1 MFSISKSISNYKE
14 TYPDIDISCLF
25 YKQKE
30 FLKNVGGLDYFL
42 GTQSVKYQKE
52 AISYFREI
60 EKSKVGLNKFDIH
73 FLHEDY
79 QVVFYPIFCK
89 NETIG
94 FVYGNNTIS
103 NAQKLLSFSS
113 HLSRKI
119 AGIFYEK
126 RIRKIESRA
135 SIKDLEFESIVQL
148 TNMLSFCEDL
158 SNETL
163 EYILIHLVSLYAAS
177 KGMFILR
184 DSNTNIYEVRATF
197 EIQSEDLPK
206 RMLTDNKG
214 LLSELKNTN
223 KTFLLKPDQF
233 NLVKFVKQNSI
244 CSPIYFRG
252 NLLGCIIL
260 ADKESRRGFVNFSSK
275 DANLFDSLTKEISLT
290 INNLKLID
298 DLQSTNNLI
307 DNIMT
312 SIEAGIIKFT
322 EFGEIEYVNKK
333 AIDVIGLE
341 REDIQNQY
349 YGIIFADN
357 ESFLE
362 VISNFEASE
371 SANNKVQIIK
381 NVPYVNSNGVSCT
394 LDTTISPVFDKNN
407 DRSGFILSFDDIS
420 DMQKVKTTFKK
431 YVSGNIVDEILDD
444 NSKTDL
450 GGTLTNACV
459 LFADIR
465 GFTSFSEKTTASDLV
480 AILNKY
486 FTDMIDVVY
495 EFNGTL
501 DKIIGDELMVLFG
514 IPNNSDQDCQNAV
527 DCGITMFKRLDKF
540 NEELEKHNNH
550 KLRIGIGIH
559 FGEVVAGNIGSDK
572 QMNYTVIGD
581 NVNQAARFCSH
592 ARPNEIIISESV
604 YDNILNKSLFTDQIF
619 INVKGKEKSI
629 PVRSFTHK
637 LT

>member
-25 YKQKE
+25 YKQKVL
-30 FLKNVGGLDYFL
+30 LKNVGGLEYFL
-42 GTQSVKYQKE
+42 GAQLVKYQEE
-52 AISYFREI
+52 AITYFREL
-60 EKSKVGLNKFDIH
+60 EKSNVGLSKIDIH
-73 FLHEDY
+73 FLHEDC
-79 QVVFYPIFCK
+79 QIVFFPIFFK
-89 NETIG
+89 SEIIG
-94 FVYGNNTIS
+94 FVYGNNIAS
-103 NAQKLLSFSS
+103 NAQKLLNFSV
-113 HLSRKI
+113 HLSRVLSEN
-119 AGIFYEK
+119 FYK
-126 RIRKIESRA
+126 KNIRKIESRA
-135 SIKDLEFESIVQL
+135 SIKELEFESIVQL

-197 EIQSEDLPK
+197 EVQSEDLPK

-214 LLSELKNTN
+214 LLSELKNTK
-223 KTFLLKPDQF
+223 KTFLVESDQF
-233 NLVKFVKQNSI
+233 NLVKFVKKNSV
-244 CSPIYFRG
+244 CGPIYFRG

-260 ADKESRRGFVNFSSK
+260 ADKESRKGFVNFSNE

-333 AIDVIGLE
+333 AIDVIGLK
-341 REDIQNQY
+341 REEIQNQY
-349 YGIIFADN
+349 YGIIFVEN

-362 VISNFEASE
+362 VINSFEAND
-371 SANNKVQIIK
+371 SAKNKVQIIK
-381 NVPYVNSNGVSCT
+381 NVPYKSFTGVSRT
-394 LDTTISPVFDKNN
+394 LDTTISPVFDKKNE
-407 DRSGFILSFDDIS
+407 RSGFILSFDDIS

-444 NSKTDL
+444 TSKNDL

-465 GFTSFSEKTTASDLV
+465 GFTSFSEKTTASELV

-514 IPNNSDQDCQNAV
+514 IPNNSEDDCQNAV
-527 DCGITMFKRLDKF
+527 DCAITMFKRLDFF
-540 NEELEKHNNH
+540 NEELQKQKNH
-550 KLRIGIGIH
+550 KLKIGIGIH

-581 NVNQAARFCSH
+581 NVNQAARFCSY
-592 ARPNEIIISESV
+592 AEPNELVISESV
-604 YDNILNKSLFTDQIF
+604 YDNISNKSLFSDQIF

-629 PVRSFTHK
+629 PIRKFNHK
-637 LT
+637 SV

>member
-1 MFSISKSISNYKE
+1 M
-14 TYPDIDISCLF
+14 F

-30 FLKNVGGLDYFL
+30 FLKNVGGLEYFL
-42 GTQSVKYQKE
+42 GAQLVRYQEE

-60 EKSKVGLNKFDIH
+60 EKSKAGLSKIDIH

-79 QVVFYPIFCK
+79 QVIFYPIFCK

-94 FVYGNNTIS
+94 FVYGNNTID
-103 NAQKLLSFSS
+103 NAKRLLSFSS

-119 AGIFYEK
+119 AEIFYEK
-126 RIRKIESRA
+126 KIRKIESRA

-223 KTFLLKPDQF
+223 KTFLVKPDQF

-349 YGIIFADN
+349 YGIIFAEN

-371 SANNKVQIIK
+371 SADNKVQIIK
-381 NVPYVNSNGVSCT
+381 NVPYVNSDGISRT

-450 GGTLTNACV
+450 GGKLTNACV

-527 DCGITMFKRLDKF
+527 DCGITMFKRLDRF

-550 KLRIGIGIH
+550 KLKIGIGIH

>member
-1 MFSISKSISNYKE
+1 MFSILKSISNYKQ
-14 TYPDIDISCLF
+14 TNPDIDISCLF

-30 FLKNVGGLDYFL
+30 FLKNIGGIEYFL
-42 GTQSVKYQKE
+42 GAQPVKYQEE

-60 EKSKVGLNKFDIH
+60 EKSKVDLSKVDIH
-73 FLHEDY
+73 FLHEDC
-79 QVVFYPIFCK
+79 QAIFHPIFCK
-89 NETIG
+89 NEIIG
-94 FVYGNNTIS
+94 FVYGNNTIG
-103 NAQKLLSFSS
+103 NAKKLLSFSS
-113 HLSRKI
+113 HLSRKL
-119 AGIFYEK
+119 AEIFYEK

-223 KTFLLKPDQF
+223 KTFLVKPDQF

-349 YGIIFADN
+349 YGIIFAEN

-362 VISNFEASE
+362 VISNFETSE
-371 SANNKVQIIK
+371 STDNKVQIIK
-381 NVPYVNSNGVSCT
+381 NVPYVNSDGISRT

-450 GGTLTNACV
+450 GGKLTNACV

-527 DCGITMFKRLDKF
+527 DCGITMFKRLDRF
-540 NEELEKHNNH
+540 NEELEKYNNH
-550 KLRIGIGIH
+550 KLKIGIGIH

-637 LT
+637 LI

>member
-1 MFSISKSISNYKE
+1 M
-14 TYPDIDISCLF
+14 
-25 YKQKE
+25 
-30 FLKNVGGLDYFL
+30 
-42 GTQSVKYQKE
+42 
-52 AISYFREI
+52 
-60 EKSKVGLNKFDIH
+60 
-73 FLHEDY
+73 
-79 QVVFYPIFCK
+79 
-89 NETIG
+89 
-94 FVYGNNTIS
+94 
-103 NAQKLLSFSS
+103 
-113 HLSRKI
+113 
-119 AGIFYEK
+119 
-126 RIRKIESRA
+126 
-135 SIKDLEFESIVQL
+135 
-148 TNMLSFCEDL
+148 
-158 SNETL
+158 
-163 EYILIHLVSLYAAS
+163 
-177 KGMFILR
+177 
-184 DSNTNIYEVRATF
+184 
-197 EIQSEDLPK
+197 
-206 RMLTDNKG
+206 
-214 LLSELKNTN
+214 
-223 KTFLLKPDQF
+223 
-233 NLVKFVKQNSI
+233 
-244 CSPIYFRG
+244 
-252 NLLGCIIL
+252 
-260 ADKESRRGFVNFSSK
+260 NFSSK

-381 NVPYVNSNGVSCT
+381 NVPYVNSNGVSRT

-514 IPNNSDQDCQNAV
+514 IPNNSDKDCQNAV
-527 DCGITMFKRLDKF
+527 DCGITMFKRLDRF

>member
-1 MFSISKSISNYKE
+1 MVSKIISDYNNKYSDLDINCSFHEQKELLKSIGGSKYLLE
-14 TYPDIDISCLF
+14 DRQIPYYEEALT
-25 YKQKE
+25 
-30 FLKNVGGLDYFL
+30 FLKD
-42 GTQSVKYQKE
+42 
-52 AISYFREI
+52 
-60 EKSKVGLNKFDIH
+60 KFDTNKS
-73 FLHEDY
+73 LHIENLYFINEINDTIN
-79 QVVFYPIFCK
+79 VPIFC
-89 NETIG
+89 NDEIIG
-94 FVYGNNTIS
+94 IALGRKSKIKPNIINNVGI
-103 NAQKLLSFSS
+103 Q
-113 HLSRKI
+113 LSRFITKKFFTKKI
-119 AGIFYEK
+119 K
-126 RIRKIESRA
+126 SIESRA
-135 SIKDLEFESIVQL
+135 NIKDLEFESIVQL
-148 TNMLSFCEDL
+148 TNMLSFCDNL

-184 DSNTNIYEVRATF
+184 DSNTNIFEVRATF
-197 EIQSEDLPK
+197 EIREEDMPR

-214 LLSELKNTN
+214 LLAELKNTK
-223 KTFLLKPDQF
+223 KTFLVESDKF
-233 NLVKFVKQNSI
+233 NLVKFVEHNSI

-260 ADKESRRGFVNFSSK
+260 ADKESRKGFIHFSDL

-333 AIDVIGLE
+333 AIEIIGIE
-341 REDIQNQY
+341 RDLIQNQH

-357 ESFLE
+357 ELFLE
-362 VISNFEASE
+362 VISNYELAE
-371 SANNKVQIIK
+371 SDNQAQVVK
-381 NVPYVNSNGVSCT
+381 NVPFKSFNGTIHT
-394 LDTTISPVFDKNN
+394 LDTTITPVYDKDK
-407 DRSGFILSFDDIS
+407 DRSGYILSFDDIS

-444 NSKTDL
+444 NSKSNL
-450 GGTLTNACV
+450 GGTLSDACV

-465 GFTSFSEKTTASDLV
+465 GFTSFSEKTSASELV

-514 IPNNSDQDCQNAV
+514 VPNNSDQDCQNAV
-527 DCGITMFKRLDKF
+527 DCGITMFKRLDRF
-540 NEELEKHNNH
+540 NEELKKHNNH
-550 KLRIGIGIH
+550 KLRIGIGIN

>member
-1 MFSISKSISNYKE
+1 MVSKIISDYNNKYPDLDINCLFHGQKELLKSIGGSKYLLE
-14 TYPDIDISCLF
+14 DRQIPYYEEALT
-25 YKQKE
+25 
-30 FLKNVGGLDYFL
+30 FLKD
-42 GTQSVKYQKE
+42 
-52 AISYFREI
+52 
-60 EKSKVGLNKFDIH
+60 KFDTNKSLYIENLY
-73 FLHEDY
+73 FINEINDTIN
-79 QVVFYPIFCK
+79 VPIFC
-89 NETIG
+89 NDEIIG
-94 FVYGNNTIS
+94 IALGRKSKIKPNIINNVGI
-103 NAQKLLSFSS
+103 Q
-113 HLSRKI
+113 LSRFITKKFFTKKI
-119 AGIFYEK
+119 K
-126 RIRKIESRA
+126 SIESRA
-135 SIKDLEFESIVQL
+135 NIKDLEFESIVQL
-148 TNMLSFCEDL
+148 TNMLSFCDNL

-184 DSNTNIYEVRATF
+184 DSNTNIFEVRATF
-197 EIQSEDLPK
+197 EIQSEDLPR

-223 KTFLLKPDQF
+223 KTFLVKPNQF

-298 DLQSTNNLI
+298 DLQSSNNLI

-349 YGIIFADN
+349 YGIIFAEN

-362 VISNFEASE
+362 VISNYELAE
-371 SANNKVQIIK
+371 SDNQAQVVK
-381 NVPYVNSNGVSCT
+381 NVPFKSFNGTIHT

-444 NSKTDL
+444 NSKSNL
-450 GGTLTNACV
+450 GGTLSDACV

-465 GFTSFSEKTTASDLV
+465 GFTSFSEKTSASELV

-514 IPNNSDQDCQNAV
+514 VPNNSDQDCQNAV
-527 DCGITMFKRLDKF
+527 DCGITMFKRLDRF
-540 NEELEKHNNH
+540 NEELKKHNNH

>member
-1 MFSISKSISNYKE
+1 MLLVSKIISDYNNKYPDLDINCSFHGQKELLKSIGGSKYLLE
-14 TYPDIDISCLF
+14 DRQIPYYEEALT
-25 YKQKE
+25 
-30 FLKNVGGLDYFL
+30 FLKD
-42 GTQSVKYQKE
+42 
-52 AISYFREI
+52 
-60 EKSKVGLNKFDIH
+60 KFDTNKSLYIENLY
-73 FLHEDY
+73 FIYEINDTIN
-79 QVVFYPIFCK
+79 VPIFC
-89 NETIG
+89 NDEIIG
-94 FVYGNNTIS
+94 IALGRKSKIKPNIINNVGI
-103 NAQKLLSFSS
+103 Q
-113 HLSRKI
+113 LSRFITKKFFTKKI
-119 AGIFYEK
+119 K
-126 RIRKIESRA
+126 SIESRA
-135 SIKDLEFESIVQL
+135 NIKDLEFESIVQL
-148 TNMLSFCEDL
+148 TNMLSFCDNL

-184 DSNTNIYEVRATF
+184 DSNTNIFEVRATF
-197 EIQSEDLPK
+197 EIQSEDLPR

-223 KTFLLKPDQF
+223 KTFLVKPNQF

-298 DLQSTNNLI
+298 DLQSSNNLI

-349 YGIIFADN
+349 YGIIFAEN

-362 VISNFEASE
+362 VISNYELAE
-371 SANNKVQIIK
+371 SDNQAQVVK
-381 NVPYVNSNGVSCT
+381 NVPFKSFNGTIHT
-394 LDTTISPVFDKNN
+394 LDTTISPVFDKIN

-444 NSKTDL
+444 NSKSNL
-450 GGTLTNACV
+450 GGTLSDACV

-465 GFTSFSEKTTASDLV
+465 GFTSFSEKTSASELV

-514 IPNNSDQDCQNAV
+514 VPNNSDQDCQNAV
-527 DCGITMFKRLDKF
+527 DCGITMFKRLDRF
-540 NEELEKHNNH
+540 NEELKKHNNH
-550 KLRIGIGIH
+550 KLRIGIGIN

>member
-60 EKSKVGLNKFDIH
+60 EKSKVGLNKFDNH

-103 NAQKLLSFSS
+103 NAQKLLGFSS
-113 HLSRKI
+113 HLSRKLE
-119 AGIFYEK
+119 GIFYEK

-349 YGIIFADN
+349 YGIIFAEN

-362 VISNFEASE
+362 VISNFEESE

-381 NVPYVNSNGVSCT
+381 NVPYVNSNGVSRT

-527 DCGITMFKRLDKF
+527 DCGITMFKRLDRF
-540 NEELEKHNNH
+540 NEELEKQNNH

-604 YDNILNKSLFTDQIF
+604 YDNISNKSLFTDQIF

-637 LT
+637 LN

>member
-1 MFSISKSISNYKE
+1 M
-14 TYPDIDISCLF
+14 
-25 YKQKE
+25 
-30 FLKNVGGLDYFL
+30 
-42 GTQSVKYQKE
+42 
-52 AISYFREI
+52 
-60 EKSKVGLNKFDIH
+60 
-73 FLHEDY
+73 
-79 QVVFYPIFCK
+79 
-89 NETIG
+89 
-94 FVYGNNTIS
+94 
-103 NAQKLLSFSS
+103 SFSS
-113 HLSRKI
+113 HLSRKL

-349 YGIIFADN
+349 YGIIFAEN

-381 NVPYVNSNGVSCT
+381 NVPYLNSNGISRT

-450 GGTLTNACV
+450 GGKLTNACV

-527 DCGITMFKRLDKF
+527 DCGMTMFKRLDRF

>member
-1 MFSISKSISNYKE
+1 M
-14 TYPDIDISCLF
+14 F

-30 FLKNVGGLDYFL
+30 FLKNVGGLEYFL
-42 GTQSVKYQKE
+42 GAQLVRYQEE

-60 EKSKVGLNKFDIH
+60 EKLKGGLSKIDIH

-79 QVVFYPIFCK
+79 QVIFYPIFCK

-94 FVYGNNTIS
+94 FVYGNNTID
-103 NAQKLLSFSS
+103 NAKRLLSFSS

-119 AGIFYEK
+119 AEIFYEK
-126 RIRKIESRA
+126 KIRKIESRA

-223 KTFLLKPDQF
+223 KTFLVKPDQF

-349 YGIIFADN
+349 YGIIFAEN

-371 SANNKVQIIK
+371 SADNKVQIIK
-381 NVPYVNSNGVSCT
+381 NVPYVNSDGISRT

-450 GGTLTNACV
+450 GGKLTNACV

-527 DCGITMFKRLDKF
+527 DCGITMFKRLDRF

-550 KLRIGIGIH
+550 KLKIGIGIH

>member
-1 MFSISKSISNYKE
+1 
-14 TYPDIDISCLF
+14 LF

-30 FLKNVGGLDYFL
+30 FLKNVGGLEYFL
-42 GTQSVKYQKE
+42 GAQLVRYQEE

-60 EKSKVGLNKFDIH
+60 EKSKAGLSKIDIH

-79 QVVFYPIFCK
+79 QVIFYPIFCK

-94 FVYGNNTIS
+94 FVYGNNTID
-103 NAQKLLSFSS
+103 NAKRLLSFSS

-119 AGIFYEK
+119 AEIFYEK
-126 RIRKIESRA
+126 KIRKIESRA

-223 KTFLLKPDQF
+223 KTFLVKPDQF

-349 YGIIFADN
+349 YGIIFAEN

-371 SANNKVQIIK
+371 SADNKVQIIK
-381 NVPYVNSNGVSCT
+381 NVPYVNSDGISRT

-450 GGTLTNACV
+450 GGKLTNACV

-527 DCGITMFKRLDKF
+527 DCGITMFKRLDRF

-550 KLRIGIGIH
+550 KLKIGIGIH